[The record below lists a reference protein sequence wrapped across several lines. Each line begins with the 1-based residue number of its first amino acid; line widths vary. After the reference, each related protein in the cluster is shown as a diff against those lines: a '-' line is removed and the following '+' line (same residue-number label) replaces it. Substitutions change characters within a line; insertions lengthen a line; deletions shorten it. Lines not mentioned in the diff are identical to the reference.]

1 MLGRIAV
8 KNKFYSELSSLVGSS
23 SIKDN
28 IPVVICDSDDL
39 DSRNWVFEKLLKLLL
54 SIFDFQKRKKMW
66 KPILQYWSGTGGCGD
81 GPTYLIGL
89 ELEALETIL
98 QI

>member
-1 MLGRIAV
+1 MFFVHFSSFSVDRRVEHLGKKLYLRMLGRIAV

-39 DSRNWVFEKLLKLLL
+39 DSRNWVFEKLLKLLSENSLIIPHYFL
-54 SIFDFQKRKKMW
+54 SI
-66 KPILQYWSGTGGCGD
+66 ILSS
-81 GPTYLIGL
+81 I
-89 ELEALETIL
+89 IS
-98 QI
+98 